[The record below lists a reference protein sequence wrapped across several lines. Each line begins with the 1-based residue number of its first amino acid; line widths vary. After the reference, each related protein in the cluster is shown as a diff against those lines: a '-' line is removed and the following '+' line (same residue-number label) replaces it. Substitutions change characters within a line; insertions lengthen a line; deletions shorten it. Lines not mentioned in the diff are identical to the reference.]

1 MTNNEK
7 NTFNF
12 EMALNELNTLVE
24 EMEHGDLDL
33 EKSLQHFEKG
43 ITLIRNCQTALK
55 EAEQKVQ
62 ILVTKDKLEPYE
74 TEPEE

>member
-1 MTNNEK
+1 MATKE
-7 NTFNF
+7 FNF
-12 EMALNELNTLVE
+12 EQALDELNTLVE
-24 EMEHGDLDL
+24 DMEHGDLDL

-43 ITLIRNCQTALK
+43 ITLIRKCQTALK

-62 ILVTKDKLEPYE
+62 ILVAKDKLEPYE

>member
-1 MTNNEK
+1 MATKENK
-7 NTFNF
+7 TFNF
-12 EMALNELNTLVE
+12 EQALAELNTLVE

-62 ILVTKDKLEPYE
+62 ILVAKDKLEPYE